1 MTHPVTVS
9 IPATTANLGP
19 GFDCLGL
26 ALNLRNQITIGVRT
40 SGLSIEVHGEGRGK
54 IPEDQRNLV
63 AQAAERFF
71 AYSGR
76 RPSGLFIRQQNL
88 IPVGSGLGSSAAA
101 VVGGMLAANAL
112 QGAQVAMDEVL
123 ALAVEMEGH
132 PDNVAPALF
141 GGLTLVN
148 RLDRSWSVEQIPIR
162 PLQVVVVLPDYELP
176 TAQARA
182 ALPQQVPLQD
192 AVFNAGRVGLLTWAL
207 AHGQYDRLAIAMQDR
222 LHQPYRL
229 NLVPGMSQA
238 FEAATGAGAS
248 GVALS
253 GAGPSVVAF
262 APDGLNK
269 IGSAVSEAFA
279 YAGVSS
285 RTWILSADDRGGYV
299 IG

>member
-1 MTHPVTVS
+1 VTVS

-26 ALNLRNQITIGVRT
+26 ALNLRNQITIGERPA
-40 SGLSIEVHGEGRGK
+40 GLSIEVHGEGKGK
-54 IPEDQRNLV
+54 IPEDHRNLA

-76 RPSGLFIRQQNL
+76 RPSGLFIHQHNQ

-101 VVGGMLAANAL
+101 VVGGMLAASAL
-112 QGAQVAMDEVL
+112 QEERISMREVL
-123 ALAVEMEGH
+123 DLAVEMEGH
-132 PDNVAPALF
+132 PDNIAPALF

-148 RLDRSWSVEQIPIR
+148 RLDRGWFVEQIPIQ
-162 PLQVVVVLPDYELP
+162 PLQVIVVLPDYDLP

-238 FEAATGAGAS
+238 FEAAIGAGAS

-262 APDGLNK
+262 APGGLNK
-269 IGSAVSEAFA
+269 IGSAVSKAFA
-279 YAGVSS
+279 SAGLSS
-285 RTWILSADDRGGYV
+285 RTWILSADERGGFV
-299 IG
+299 TG